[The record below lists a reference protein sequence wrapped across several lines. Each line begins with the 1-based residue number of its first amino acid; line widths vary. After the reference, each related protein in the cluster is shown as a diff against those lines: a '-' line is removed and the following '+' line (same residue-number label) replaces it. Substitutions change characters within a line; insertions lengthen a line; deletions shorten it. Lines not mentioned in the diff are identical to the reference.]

1 MKVVALR
8 NMLIY
13 EHAVSLEYTC
23 APFVGREFCIE
34 RGNMLYM
41 PVNVAKELGYS
52 ILDEWIEEI

>member
-8 NMLIY
+8 NLLIY
-13 EHAVSLEYTC
+13 EHAVSLEYTG

-34 RGNMLYM
+34 RGNRLYM
-41 PVNVAKELGYS
+41 PINVANELGYS